1 MRPKGKAETLEVRR
15 RIAGKLLQEGM
26 GLRKVARL
34 VDAAPSSVG
43 RWKAM
48 LARDGA
54 AGLNARPHPPR
65 PARLSEAQKQ
75 ELAQAL
81 LKGPQAWGFAT
92 DLWTLPRVAAVI
104 ERQFG
109 VKYHPGHVWHILH
122 GMGWSAQK
130 PEKRARERDEA
141 AIQRWREEDWT
152 RIKKKPPS
160 KD

>member
-54 AGLNARPHPPR
+54 AGLNARPPPPR

-109 VKYHPGHVWHILH
+109 VK
-122 GMGWSAQK
+122 
-130 PEKRARERDEA
+130 
-141 AIQRWREEDWT
+141 
-152 RIKKKPPS
+152 
-160 KD
+160 